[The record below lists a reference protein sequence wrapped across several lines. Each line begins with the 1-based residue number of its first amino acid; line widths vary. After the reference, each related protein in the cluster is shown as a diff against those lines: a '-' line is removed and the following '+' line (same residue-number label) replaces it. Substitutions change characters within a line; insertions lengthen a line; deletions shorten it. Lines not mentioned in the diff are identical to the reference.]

1 MLIGNIFQLFIRFAS
16 NETMTAP
23 ADPTPATPVAQD
35 VASLPD
41 QATTAGHQFLLWL
54 RHDSLEAL
62 IAIGVGVALFLA
74 LRALRSMGCRL
85 LERGNEPAAWRS
97 VTARVARKTHSF
109 FLMAFSAEVVAKFAA
124 APGALLNAINFLFT
138 VAFVLQGAIW
148 LRELILVLVAHRAE
162 RSGPDQ
168 STLANAMGVI
178 RILVNI
184 AVWAIAL
191 ILVLDNLGVNVT
203 ALVAGLGIGG
213 IAIGLAAQGIFSD
226 LFAALAIIFD
236 RPFRRGDTIQYGT
249 TVGTVEAIGLKTTR
263 LRALSGEQ
271 VVMANTKLLE
281 QEVRNLRL
289 IEERRVLLTLPLA
302 PNTESKKLARVPDL
316 LRSIVEAQANTRF
329 GHAVIVNITG
339 NSVDVELI
347 FHVTTP
353 DGEEMVNIRH
363 AVLVEATRALHEAGI
378 AFTDLTPPRG

>member
-1 MLIGNIFQLFIRFAS
+1 
-16 NETMTAP
+16 MTAP
-23 ADPTPATPVAQD
+23 AAPPAAQD
-35 VASLPD
+35 VAELPD
-41 QATTAGHQFLLWL
+41 RAATALEQFLLWL
-54 RHDSLEAL
+54 RYDSLEAL
-62 IAIGVGVALFLA
+62 IAIAVGVALFLI
-74 LRALRSMGCRL
+74 LRTIRVMGCRL
-85 LERGNEPAAWRS
+85 LERGETPAAWRS
-97 VTARVARKTHSF
+97 VTSRVARKTKSF
-109 FLMAFSAEVVAKFAA
+109 FLAAFSAAVIAKAVAP
-124 APGALLNAINFLFT
+124 PGALMNAVDFLFT

-148 LRELILVLVAHRAE
+148 LRELILVIVARRAE
-162 RSGPDQ
+162 RGDPDQ

-178 RILVNI
+178 RILVNV

-249 TVGTVEAIGLKTTR
+249 TTGTVEAVGLKTTR

-289 IEERRVLLTLPLA
+289 IEERRVALILPLA
-302 PNTESKKLARVPDL
+302 PNTPADKLAFVPDL
-316 LRSIVEAQANTRF
+316 LRTIVEAQPSTRF
-329 GHAVIVNITG
+329 NHALLVNVTADSIH
-339 NSVDVELI
+339 VELV
-347 FHVTTP
+347 FFVTQPEFEVMATA
-353 DGEEMVNIRH
+353 RH
-363 AVLVEATRALHEAGI
+363 AVLVAATRVFHANDIEFA
-378 AFTDLTPPRG
+378 DLSTRRG

>member
-1 MLIGNIFQLFIRFAS
+1 MKATASDNAVNLADQTRTAIGDAIA
-16 NETMTAP
+16 
-23 ADPTPATPVAQD
+23 
-35 VASLPD
+35 
-41 QATTAGHQFLLWL
+41 WL
-54 RHDSLEAL
+54 RYDSLQAVA
-62 IAIGVGVALFLA
+62 AIGVGVLLFLA
-74 LRALRSMGCRL
+74 LRALRGMGCRV
-85 LERGNEPAAWRS
+85 LEREKEPSKWRA
-97 VTARVARKTHSF
+97 VLARVARRTHSF
-109 FLMAFSAEVVAKFAA
+109 FIAALSADLVTNLVAP
-124 APGALLNAINFLFT
+124 PGDLLNAVDFVFT
-138 VAFVLQGAIW
+138 IAAVVQGAIW
-148 LRELILVLVAHRAE
+148 LRELVLVIIAHRAE
-162 RSGPDQ
+162 QGDPDH

-178 RILVNI
+178 RILVNVV
-184 AVWAIAL
+184 VWAIAV

-289 IEERRVLLTLPLA
+289 IEQRRVQLILPLA
-302 PNTESKKLARVPDL
+302 PNTDAEKLARVPDR
-316 LRSIVEAQANTRF
+316 LRAIVDAQRETRF
-329 GHAVIVNITG
+329 GHAVVVNVTA

-347 FHVTTP
+347 FHVTEPEAEVMAAT
-353 DGEEMVNIRH
+353 RH
-363 AVLVEATRALHEAGI
+363 QVLVEAVRSLHADGI
-378 AFTDLTPPRG
+378 AFADLTPPRG

>member
-1 MLIGNIFQLFIRFAS
+1 MK
-16 NETMTAP
+16 
-23 ADPTPATPVAQD
+23 TPASSSPISRD
-35 VASLPD
+35 VTKLPD
-41 QATTAGHQFLLWL
+41 QAATAFEQFLLWL
-54 RHDSLEAL
+54 RHDSFEAL
-62 IAIGVGVALFLA
+62 VGIGAGIALFLM
-74 LRALRSMGCRL
+74 LRALRGMGCRL
-85 LERGNEPAAWRS
+85 LERGSPHAAAWRT

-109 FLMAFSAEVVAKFAA
+109 FLAALSAEVVTGLTAP
-124 APGALLNAINFLFT
+124 PGALLSAVDFLFT
-138 VAFVLQGAIW
+138 VALVLQGAIW
-148 LRELILVLVAHRAE
+148 VRELILVLVARRAE
-162 RSGPDQ
+162 RGDPDQ

-178 RILVNI
+178 RILVNV

-249 TVGTVEAIGLKTTR
+249 TIGTVEAVGLKTTR

-289 IEERRVLLTLPLA
+289 IEERRVALILPLTPNTPAEKLTL
-302 PNTESKKLARVPDL
+302 VPDL
-316 LRSIVEAQANTRF
+316 LRGIVEAQPNTRF
-329 GHAVIVNITG
+329 GHAVVLNVTG
-339 NSVDVELI
+339 NAVDIELI
-347 FHVTTP
+347 FFVTQPEAEVMART
-353 DGEEMVNIRH
+353 RH
-363 AVLVEATRALHEAGI
+363 AVLVEAIRALHARDI
-378 AFTDLTPPRG
+378 HFTDLSPPRD